1 MVIPDPCARACLTAE
16 EAFAELGVDRTTG
29 YRAIREG
36 TFPVPVIRV
45 GRLIHVPTAALIG
58 VLALADPR
66 IDGGYSDGPSTDTPA
81 SPALRLVARPERAQ
95 ERTQVATRPDRS
107 RGHS

>member
-1 MVIPDPCARACLTAE
+1 MIPDPSARACLTAE
-16 EAFAELGVDRTTG
+16 EAFAELGIDRTTG

-45 GRLIHVPTAALIG
+45 GRLIRVPTVALLR
-58 VLALADPR
+58 VLAPGDTR
-66 IDGGYSDGPSTDTPA
+66 IDGGYPDDPATDAPA
-81 SPALRLVARPERAQ
+81 NPALRLVARPERAQ

-107 RGHS
+107 RSHS